1 MHHHEVIDAVEAKV
15 KELKTQ
21 YVRID
26 GRMSAEDRFKSVKEF
41 Q

>member
-15 KELKTQ
+15 KDIKTH

-26 GRMSAEDRFKSVKEF
+26 GRMSPD
-41 Q
+41 